1 MDDRLEK
8 ALEFS
13 NYRMT
18 IENQKKNLKIRMETQ
33 QTFMYQK
40 GTWRADQ
47 LLISFIQSLLDNEFE
62 NAVIQ
67 DSRNTP
73 IQIDDLHEFKLMII
87 EKYNEAMNEFL
98 METNKLSKARNIKK
112 VMDW

>member
-33 QTFMYQK
+33 QTFMYKK

-47 LLISFIQSLLDNEFE
+47 LLISFVQSF
-62 NAVIQ
+62 
-67 DSRNTP
+67 
-73 IQIDDLHEFKLMII
+73 
-87 EKYNEAMNEFL
+87 MNH
-98 METNKLSKARNIKK
+98 IKFQGICFPLF
-112 VMDW
+112 DC

>member
-47 LLISFIQSLLDNEFE
+47 QLLSFIHTLMSYDLTK
-62 NAVIQ
+62 AVLQ
-67 DSRNTP
+67 DSRDNP
-73 IQIDDLHEFKLMII
+73 IEIDNLAEFKELAIG
-87 EKYNEAMNEFL
+87 KYNESMNEFL
-98 METNKLSKARNIKK
+98 MESNKLAKARNIKK

>member
-33 QTFMYQK
+33 QTFMYKK

-47 LLISFIQSLLDNEFE
+47 LLISFVQSLLDNEFQH
-62 NAVIQ
+62 AVIQ

-73 IQIDDLHEFKLMII
+73 R
-87 EKYNEAMNEFL
+87 
-98 METNKLSKARNIKK
+98 S
-112 VMDW
+112 

>member
-47 LLISFIQSLLDNEFE
+47 ELAFG
-62 NAVIQ
+62 
-67 DSRNTP
+67 
-73 IQIDDLHEFKLMII
+73 
-87 EKYNEAMNEFL
+87 KYNESMNEFL
-98 METNKLSKARNIKK
+98 MESNKLAKARNIKK